1 MDKRRVSFALYR
13 VLAYVTGV
21 FLIGLVFVAMPARYL
36 VGESSMFALF
46 GAPQGWE
53 HWFGPDTPLVMY
65 ITLPHGYVYMAY
77 VLVVIWVALDRR
89 WGAGRTLGVALSG
102 TIPVLGFVIE
112 RRIVKQ
118 EQAKEEAAAEGGS
131 QEPARTG

>member
-46 GAPQGWE
+46 NAPQGWE

-118 EQAKEEAAAEGGS
+118 EQAKEEAAVEGGS

>member
-36 VGESSMFALF
+36 VGESSMFGLF
-46 GAPQGWE
+46 DAPQGWE

-118 EQAKEEAAAEGGS
+118 EQAKEEAAVEGGS